1 MISYIIKLIYFLL
14 LLICPIKA
22 VAQEENNDKTNWQ
35 AEQTFEVE
43 LQRLPD
49 QVVVVGCIRLPS
61 KIINSA
67 NSDDDFLNG
76 NLNEFR
82 AYSKNENAFKHW
94 PFSESAK
101 GLRASFAPENAPFK
115 G

>member
-43 LQRLPD
+43 LQRLPENVFVD
-49 QVVVVGCIRLPS
+49 GSIRLPS

-67 NSDDDFLNG
+67 NSDDDFLSG
-76 NLNEFR
+76 NL
-82 AYSKNENAFKHW
+82 
-94 PFSESAK
+94 SESRAQAK
-101 GLRASFAPENAPFK
+101 KRECL
-115 G
+115 